1 MTSRSFKKI
10 ALNVRQIEI
19 INGRF
24 VEIDGIMNAR
34 NITRFE
40 MFIKKQLLLLKEYVI
55 YVIMEFSLFNCC
67 RNYFFLP
74 FDIS

>member
-1 MTSRSFKKI
+1 MTFRSFKKI

-40 MFIKKQLLLLKEYVI
+40 MFIKKQLLLLKRI
-55 YVIMEFSLFNCC
+55 CNICNNGIFAL
-67 RNYFFLP
+67 
-74 FDIS
+74 